1 MPTLLSLATRVVVVP
16 FFSSLVVPQ
25 FGTWN
30 ATASYM
36 RSKHAACACTLNSKS
51 RYHYS
56 DVIMGATASQ
66 ITGVPIVYAIVCSGA
81 NQRKHQSSAS
91 LAFVR
96 GIHRSPV
103 NSPHK
108 GPVTRKMFPFDDVI
122 MIDVYV
128 IVVRP
133 VAEKLASWQLAV
145 FNVYTNN
152 MNSAMSQTLNYE
164 QESKDAWITPYNRR
178 YIIYLANQ

>member
-25 FGTWN
+25 FGTRN

-36 RSKHAACACTLNSKS
+36 RSKHAACTCTLNSKS

-56 DVIMGATASQ
+56 DVIMSAIASQ
-66 ITGVPIVYAIVCSGA
+66 IIGVLIVYSFVCSGA
-81 NQRKHQSSAS
+81 DQRKHQSSAP

-96 GIHRSPV
+96 GIHRWPA

-108 GPVTRKMFPFDDVI
+108 GPVTRKMFPFDDVV
-122 MIDVYV
+122 MIVVYV

-133 VAEKLASWQLAV
+133 VAAKLASWQLAV
-145 FNVYTNN
+145 FNVYINN
-152 MNSAMSQTLNYE
+152 MNSAMLQALNYE
-164 QESKDAWITPYNRR
+164 QESKDAWTTAYSRR